1 MPSLAACPPCYVLL
15 ANPGWP
21 PRLPPAAELAGLADQ
36 QLLQKYLKV
45 TPEELSVGSMG
56 QAMLNR
62 IAGRDC

>member
-1 MPSLAACPPCYVLL
+1 V
-15 ANPGWP
+15 
-21 PRLPPAAELAGLADQ
+21 GLADE
-36 QLLQKYLKV
+36 QLLKKYLKV